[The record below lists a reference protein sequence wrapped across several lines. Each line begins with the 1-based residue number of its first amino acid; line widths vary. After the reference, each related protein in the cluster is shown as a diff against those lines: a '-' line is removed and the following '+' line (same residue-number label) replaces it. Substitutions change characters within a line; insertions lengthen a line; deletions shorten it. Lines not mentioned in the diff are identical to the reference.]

1 VCYKVKIVKKEH
13 EIGSVRSLTDKFSG
27 EALPPVPNLV
37 EVLGHKNLFFF
48 VTIESHLLAVDLKE
62 MPNLNN
68 LSFPA
73 YS

>member
-1 VCYKVKIVKKEH
+1 MCYKVKIVKKGH
-13 EIGSVRSLTDKFSG
+13 EIVSVRGLTDKFSG
-27 EALPPVPNLV
+27 EVLPPVPNLV
-37 EVLGHKNLFFF
+37 EVIGHKNLFFF
-48 VTIESHLLAVDLKE
+48 VTIERHLLAADLKE